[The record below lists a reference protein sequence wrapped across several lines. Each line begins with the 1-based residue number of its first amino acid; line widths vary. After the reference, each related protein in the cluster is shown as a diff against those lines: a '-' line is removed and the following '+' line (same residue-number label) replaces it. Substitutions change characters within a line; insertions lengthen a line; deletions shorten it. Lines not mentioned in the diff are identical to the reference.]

1 MKHEILK
8 DQFNL
13 SAGIS
18 NTATKTKGTPQFKG
32 ILYEQLDDGFGNP
45 LLRKVSENT
54 VTVGGAIE
62 SLEHLCKKNASWKP
76 QTLNQLYNL
85 NEDIPGTPFGS
96 VIALFGVGNEG
107 CGDNWGSVVEK
118 DIKNHNLP
126 GLIPLRCGSVITG
139 SESGKYYFKKANED
153 GSFSWYLK
161 EFDQEIE
168 IKSCWK
174 NSLAD
179 DEDGT
184 EITED
189 IHGNDNTDGIQT
201 FAEFVLHFNTE
212 DVREWYDHNN
222 NIDDARYNSIG
233 LFIGEKVTLTDGTE
247 DYVNVRLFSYL
258 NIDNKSVREKT
269 ASTYVYRI
277 LSLV

>member
-1 MKHEILK
+1 MKREILK

-13 SAGIS
+13 TAGIT
-18 NTATKTKGTPQFKG
+18 NAVTKTKSNPQFKG
-32 ILYEQLDDGFGNP
+32 ILYEQIDDGFGNP

-62 SLEHLCKKNASWKP
+62 SLEHLCKKTASWKP
-76 QTLNQLYNL
+76 QTLNQKYNL
-85 NEDIPGTPFGS
+85 NADVPGTPYNS
-96 VIALFGVGNEG
+96 IIALFGVGNEG
-107 CGDNWGSVVEK
+107 CGDNWGSIVEK
-118 DIKNHNLP
+118 DIKSNDLP
-126 GLIPLRCGSVITG
+126 GLIPLRQTTALTG
-139 SESGKYYFKKANED
+139 DEAGKYFFKMASGD
-153 GSFSWYLK
+153 GSYKWYLK
-161 EFDQEIE
+161 EFAQEIE

-174 NSLAD
+174 DSLAD

-189 IHGNDNTDGIQT
+189 ISSSEKTEGIQT

-212 DVREWYDHNN
+212 DVREYYNYND
-222 NIDDARYNSIG
+222 NIDNARYNSIG
-233 LFIGEKVTLTDGTE
+233 LFIGEKVTLADGSE